1 MSGDEVPGGHCGVC
15 TRFSAS
21 ATVTEQEQVP
31 MAMEFVSQSD
41 TRSDSLA
48 PPFQLGPEFSE
59 GTELGSLADEDGDF
73 FFQGIRIV
81 RRSAHRFD
89 LLPESFKNFYL
100 VIQDDHAIS
109 GVALRS
115 PEVV

>member
-1 MSGDEVPGGHCGVC
+1 MSGDEVPGGHCGIC

-21 ATVTEQEQVP
+21 ATLTEQEQAP
-31 MAMEFVSQSD
+31 MAMEFVPKAD
-41 TRSDSLA
+41 TRFDSLA
-48 PPFQLGPEFSE
+48 PPLHLGPEFSE

-89 LLPESFKNFYL
+89 VLPESF
-100 VIQDDHAIS
+100 
-109 GVALRS
+109 
-115 PEVV
+115 